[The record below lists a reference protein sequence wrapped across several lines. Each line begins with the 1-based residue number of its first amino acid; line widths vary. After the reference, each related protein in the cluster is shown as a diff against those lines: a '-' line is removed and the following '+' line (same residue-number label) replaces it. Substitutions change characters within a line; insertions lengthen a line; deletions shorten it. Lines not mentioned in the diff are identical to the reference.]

1 MKKRDAFILLFIIL
15 IFIVAIIAYL
25 LTNTQRS
32 YVKTDVEKKSPEQI
46 SCVATSPSELFFE
59 LKTNPIKAEH
69 KITASFYGDTLD
81 KLFYSFQGEFDSDND
96 AVAAQ
101 FDILDKYNK
110 HVNQSGLK
118 QDVLS
123 HNVSANQNSV
133 DASFYAE
140 RGDMNSALMPIFFL
154 NADEYNARKGGLKE
168 YLMQNY
174 KSKGFSCEQK

>member
-1 MKKRDAFILLFIIL
+1 MERRAAFILLFMLL

-32 YVKTDVEKKSPEQI
+32 YVKIDVEKKSPEHI
-46 SCVATSPSELFFE
+46 SCVATSPSELFYE
-59 LKTNPIKAEH
+59 LKINPIKAEH

-81 KLFYSFQGEFDSDND
+81 KLFYSFQGEFESDSD

-101 FDILDKYNK
+101 FDILDRYNK
-110 HVNQSGLK
+110 YVNQLGLK
-118 QDVLS
+118 KDVLS

-140 RGDMNSALMPIFFL
+140 RGDMNPALMPIFFL
-154 NADEYNARKGGLKE
+154 NADEYNAREGGLKE